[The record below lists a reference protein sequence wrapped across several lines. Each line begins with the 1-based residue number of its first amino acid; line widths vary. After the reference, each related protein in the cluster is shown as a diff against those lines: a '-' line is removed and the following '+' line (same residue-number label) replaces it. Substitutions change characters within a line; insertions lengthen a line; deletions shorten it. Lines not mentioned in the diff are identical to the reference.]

1 MYFLPI
7 GLLFANPLVRRIT
20 MYVAIAAAVLIAVRW
35 YSNSIAEEAERKG
48 EARGEYKQLQL
59 GEEQF
64 KQRLEVLSR
73 MRADLDKDKRS
84 SDQTRVQIKSDLAK
98 GVSAINAQLAGI
110 QGRVA
115 QLRPDQYDGRIKEL
129 LAELRATAP

>member
-1 MYFLPI
+1 MPFFAMLW
-7 GLLFANPLVRRIT
+7 ANPLVRRIT

-35 YSNSIAEEAERKG
+35 YTNSIAEEAERKG

-59 GEEQF
+59 GEELF
-64 KQRLEVLSR
+64 KQRLEVLTR

-84 SDQTRVQIKSDLAK
+84 ADQTRAAIKGDLAK
-98 GVSAINAQLAGI
+98 GVNDINAKLAGI
-110 QGRVA
+110 TGRVD